1 MLDWIYNN
9 REWLFDG
16 AGILIISFFLKKIL
30 FKESE
35 QSSGTE
41 RIKQIQKSGKNS
53 TNIQSGHDMTIN
65 LSRENKR

>member
-16 AGILIISFFLKKIL
+16 AGILIMSFILKKIL
-30 FKESE
+30 FKGSE

-53 TNIQSGHDMTIN
+53 TNIQSGHDLTIN